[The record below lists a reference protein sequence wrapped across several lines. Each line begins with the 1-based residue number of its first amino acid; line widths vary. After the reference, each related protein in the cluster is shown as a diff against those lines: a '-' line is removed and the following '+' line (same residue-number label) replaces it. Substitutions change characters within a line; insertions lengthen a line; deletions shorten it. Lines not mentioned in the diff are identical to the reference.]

1 MRGRNACGLVVGYRF
16 FGRQRPGQP
25 VGIFPSYPI
34 CGPLKFVLHPR
45 SGDTHRVGGSLHS
58 KTIVWRE
65 RWQEDYT
72 EGAVLMAHQLRI

>member
-25 VGIFPSYPI
+25 GRNIPFLSHLRPI
-34 CGPLKFVLHPR
+34 EIVLHPL

-58 KTIVWRE
+58 KNHSLGANAGKRTIPKALFLWL
-65 RWQEDYT
+65 T
-72 EGAVLMAHQLRI
+72 S